1 MKQVVVKVG
10 PVANLYLRGRSLVW
24 RREYRGKQI
33 IRAIPVRRLREE
45 ESGPPADL
53 VKDAVAWM
61 KAAEGRLLRGE
72 YDKLMEETARRRE
85 VGTVGELVAE
95 YERVCRENGEPRQAT
110 VDANC
115 AAMRRFVRVA
125 AGKLAVD
132 GMSLSVL
139 SKESLRAFQA
149 AKLKELGD
157 KDSTRRTIASTLRQ
171 VRSLVQ
177 PRLIQDYK
185 VRCPDLREFREYYL
199 GRVPMK
205 DVPLP
210 PYPLRLA
217 TARAAR
223 RLWLRRDPLY
233 LVWLMAY
240 GLGMRA
246 DEMACARWTW
256 IETHMGAPR
265 MALRDRPEEDFR
277 VKGVRPGNVPVH
289 AAVLRR
295 LLAFKAEGSTFILP
309 RDGYIGR
316 VNLIQRDFSAWMTSL
331 GWDKVDTSKR
341 AHELRRLFGSRV
353 WAKHGKEECFV
364 RMRHMS
370 FSTTERSY
378 LNMNLDLTRRE
389 LVGI

>member
-1 MKQVVVKVG
+1 MRFLRTVK
-10 PVANLYLRGRSLVW
+10 GRDRVD
-24 RREYRGKQI
+24 
-33 IRAIPVRRLREE
+33 
-45 ESGPPADL
+45 DL
-53 VKDAVAWM
+53 SVSVLNKDA
-61 KAAEGRLLRGE
+61 
-72 YDKLMEETARRRE
+72 LMA
-85 VGTVGELVAE
+85 
-95 YERVCRENGEPRQAT
+95 Y
-110 VDANC
+110 
-115 AAMRRFVRVA
+115 
-125 AGKLAVD
+125 
-132 GMSLSVL
+132 
-139 SKESLRAFQA
+139 QA
-149 AKLKELGD
+149 AKLAELGD

-171 VRSLVQ
+171 VRSVVQ
-177 PRLIQDYK
+177 PRLVQSYK
-185 VRCPDLREFREYYL
+185 IKCPDFQEFRVWYL
-199 GRVPMK
+199 GKVPIK

-210 PYPLRLA
+210 PYALRLA

-246 DEMACARWTW
+246 DEMACARWSW

-289 AAVLRR
+289 PAVLRR
-295 LLAFKAEGSTFILP
+295 LQAFKAEGSTFILP